1 MCQVIWRVAS
11 KWNTKLQRLTN
22 LCDKRSQ
29 VRHSCRIT
37 PHFFLFLIKDYK
49 QYKPIGAAPRWHF
62 FGGGKGAFGQK
73 RVLRSAGYG
82 FPRRKKSSASR
93 QYCKCILIESKLCT
107 IQYYNITIKYCNNV
121 QYYENSIAKYHI
133 TVRHKI
139 FETKAL

>member
-1 MCQVIWRVAS
+1 MEGPP
-11 KWNTKLQRLTN
+11 LFE
-22 LCDKRSQ
+22 
-29 VRHSCRIT
+29 SCHT
-37 PHFFLFLIKDYK
+37 D
-49 QYKPIGAAPRWHF
+49 KPIGAAPQGHF
-62 FGGGKGAFGQK
+62 FVGGGGGVWAKK
-73 RVLRSAGYG
+73 VVTVGYG